1 LLDSVTFN
9 ISRIVQLFA
18 QNGES
23 VMAKALS
30 VNQLAWQKAQILLNN
45 PDYYGV
51 EVTKSTGGATI
62 IDAGVKAPGGFEAGK
77 ILTELCLGGAGK
89 VELGMKTYGD
99 LTFPS
104 VTITSDYPAIAM
116 LGSQFAGWRIKDGDN
131 IAIGSGPVRAIA
143 LKPKEI
149 YEELQYTDQSEQAVI
164 TLESNL
170 LPSDILVDK
179 VCKAANVTASNLL
192 IVVAPT
198 ASVAGLTQVAGR
210 VVEVGIHKLH
220 TLGLDPK
227 VIRYAMGY
235 APIPPVGPDFEVAMA
250 RTNDVI
256 LYGGTVYLTVDFD
269 DETKLQKLVNDA
281 PSINSK
287 DYGKPFLQIFLNADK
302 DFYKIDP
309 GLFAPA
315 VLMINNAKTGRT
327 FRAGQI
333 NPKVLAQALGF

>member
-1 LLDSVTFN
+1 MGN
-9 ISRIVQLFA
+9 I
-18 QNGES
+18 
-23 VMAKALS
+23 S
-30 VNQLAWQKAQILLNN
+30 VNQWAWEKAQKLLEN
-45 PDYYGV
+45 PQSYGV
-51 EVTKSTGGATI
+51 VITKSSAGATI
-62 IDAGVKAPGGFEAGK
+62 VDAGVKAPGGFEAGK

-89 VELGMKTYGD
+89 AELGFKSYGD
-99 LTFPS
+99 LSFPS
-104 VTITSDYPAIAM
+104 VTITSDYPAVAM

-149 YEELQYTDQSEQAVI
+149 YEEIGYTDQSDKAVI
-164 TLESNL
+164 TLESNV
-170 LPSDILVDK
+170 LPTDVLIEK
-179 VCKAANVTASNLL
+179 VCKNSNIAASNL
-192 IVVAPT
+192 IVVVAPT

-256 LYGGTVYLTVDFD
+256 LYGGTVYLTVDYD
-269 DETKLQKLVNDA
+269 DEAKLQQLVKDA
-281 PSINSK
+281 PSVNSK
-287 DYGKPFLQIFLNADK
+287 DYGKPFLQIFLDAGK
-302 DFYKIDP
+302 DFYKIDG

-315 VLMINNAKTGRT
+315 LLMINNAKTGRT
-327 FRAGQI
+327 FKAGQI
-333 NPKVLAQALGF
+333 NPGVLAQALGF